1 MFSGELFIGA
11 NLTAIAL
18 KNDRHLGKDPLVWI
32 QLGYGDDL
40 PRENGFPLFPNVQLR
55 ATLAVTCRQTLT
67 NTNLAALGF
76 KKVGCDIQKI
86 FSVSLIVCLVSW
98 FVRFQYR
105 QCISRFQPTDLR
117 GKFLISQN
125 PNPSESISLA
135 CFRIRWISKRCQAI
149 HYYRRNL
156 YTRWFMDVH
165 GRYFF
170 YHIRKFTSPSP
181 IR

>member
-1 MFSGELFIGA
+1 VSSSRRLVIYTISFVDQILAPEGADIHDDMKVYMTWTSFEGNVHNLTCLGNNLSFHCPLISKNEQVDVFSGELFIGA

-86 FSVSLIVCLVSW
+86 FSVSLIVCLVS
-98 FVRFQYR
+98 
-105 QCISRFQPTDLR
+105 
-117 GKFLISQN
+117 
-125 PNPSESISLA
+125 
-135 CFRIRWISKRCQAI
+135 
-149 HYYRRNL
+149 
-156 YTRWFMDVH
+156 
-165 GRYFF
+165 
-170 YHIRKFTSPSP
+170 
-181 IR
+181 